1 MSGAT
6 MLVHLGGAVA
16 LLLYATRMV
25 RTGVE
30 RAGGP
35 WLRRRLRQTLSSPA
49 SAAFVGLL
57 LAIAF
62 QSATAV
68 NLLLAS
74 LAGNGLIAG
83 AAALTGALGAD
94 LGSALV
100 VRLLTFDLSTVMPLA
115 LMAGTTIFLSTERTV
130 WRQAGRILV
139 GVGLL
144 LLSLQLIGHASE
156 PLRGSSFLPLVIS
169 FLADDPVTAFLV
181 AAICAWLFHSSVA
194 FILLIVALAARG
206 VVPAELGLVLML
218 GGNLGGALIAMM
230 LSRGAEPAMRAVLL
244 ANLALRGG
252 AAVLGLAGLVAHPLP
267 PDLLGTAA
275 AGQVLNGHIAFN
287 LAVLILS
294 LPLVRPTHAIVLRTL
309 SRPSNRPAD
318 LGQGSALDE
327 SVLGSP
333 SLALANVT
341 REVVGICRDVET
353 MLGTVRVLYETPDQG
368 LMDAVS
374 RLDDRI
380 DTSHGEIKLYLARL
394 ASLDPDA
401 VATTRIQE
409 LLVACIALEQA
420 GDVASGNLLAHAKR
434 KHDRGLS
441 FSPEGWQELLD
452 LHALL
457 VADARLAFNM
467 IVSRDRDMAL
477 ALVRAKEQFRE
488 AERQATARHFARLRD
503 QSVRSIET
511 SSLHLDT
518 IRDLKQIN
526 SLLATLAYP
535 VLEEQGL
542 LSGSRLR
549 LPAATPAEG
558 LPVSLQTAQHSG
570 GI

>member
-6 MLVHLGGAVA
+6 MLVHLAGAVA

-35 WLRRRLRQTLSSPA
+35 LLRRHLQRALSSPA
-49 SAAFVGLL
+49 SAALVGIL

-68 NLLLAS
+68 NLLLSS
-74 LAGNGLIAG
+74 LAGSGLVAG
-83 AAALTGALGAD
+83 AAALAGALGAD

-100 VRLLTFDLSTVMPLA
+100 VRLLTLDLSLVMPLA
-115 LMAGTTIFLSTERTV
+115 LVVGTAIFLSTERRV

-139 GVGLL
+139 GAGLL
-144 LLSLQLIGHASE
+144 LLSLQLIGQASE
-156 PLRGSSFLPLVIS
+156 PLRESTFLPIVIG
-169 FLADDPVTAFLV
+169 FLGNDPVTAFLV

-194 FILLIVALAARG
+194 FILLTVALASRG

-218 GGNLGGALIAMM
+218 GGNLGGALIAVM
-230 LSRGAEPAMRAVLL
+230 LSRGADPATRAVPL

-252 AAVLGLAGLVAHPLP
+252 AAVLALALTTAFPVP
-267 PDLLGTAA
+267 PDLLGTGAA
-275 AGQVLNGHIAFN
+275 SQILNGHIAFN
-287 LAVLILS
+287 LAVVVLA
-294 LPLVRPTHAIVLRTL
+294 LPLVRTAHALVLQAV
-309 SRPSNRPAD
+309 SGP
-318 LGQGSALDE
+318 SALPANLAQATALDD

-341 REVVGICRDVET
+341 REVVGICGDVET
-353 MLGTVRVLYETPDQG
+353 MLGTVLDLYETPDAAV
-368 LMDAVS
+368 MEAVS

-380 DTSHGEIKLYLARL
+380 DTAHREIKLYLARL
-394 ASLDPDA
+394 AALDLDA
-401 VATTRIQE
+401 EATMRMQE
-409 LLVACIALEQA
+409 LLAACIALEQA

-441 FSPEGWQELLD
+441 FSPEGWQELVD

-457 VADARLAFNM
+457 VADARLAFNV
-467 IVSRDRDMAL
+467 IVTRDRDTAL
-477 ALVRAKEQFRE
+477 ALVRAKERFRE
-488 AERQATARHFARLRD
+488 AERQATARHFGRLRD
-503 QSVRSIET
+503 QGVRSIET

-542 LSGSRLR
+542 LSSSRLR
-549 LPAATPAEG
+549 LPTALQPAQ
-558 LPVSLQTAQHSG
+558 QTG

>member
-35 WLRRRLRQTLSSPA
+35 LLRHILQQTLSSPA

-100 VRLLTFDLSTVMPLA
+100 VRLLTLDLSLVMPLA
-115 LMAGTTIFLSTERTV
+115 LMAGTTIFLSTERKV
-130 WRQAGRILV
+130 WRQAGRILI

-144 LLSLQLIGHASE
+144 LLSLQLIGQASE
-156 PLRGSSFLPLVIS
+156 PLRESSFLPLVIG
-169 FLADDPVTAFLV
+169 FLADDSVTAFLV
-181 AAICAWLFHSSVA
+181 AAIFAWLFHSSVA

-218 GGNLGGALIAMM
+218 GGNLGGALIAVM
-230 LSRGAEPAMRAVLL
+230 LSRGAEPGVRAVPL

-252 AAVLGLAGLVAHPLP
+252 AAVLALAALVAYPLP
-267 PDLLGTAA
+267 PGLLGTAA

-287 LAVLILS
+287 LAVVVLS
-294 LPLVRPTHAIVLRTL
+294 LPLVRPAHAFALRTL
-309 SRPSNRPAD
+309 LKPSDLPAD
-318 LGQGSALDE
+318 LGRGSALDE

-353 MLGTVRVLYETPDQG
+353 MLGNVLDLYDNPDQS

-380 DTSHGEIKLYLARL
+380 DTSHREIKLYLARM

-401 VATTRIQE
+401 EATTRMQE
-409 LLVACIALEQA
+409 LLAACIALEQA

-434 KHDRGLS
+434 RHDRGLS
-441 FSPEGWQELLD
+441 FSPEGWQELVD

-457 VADARLAFNM
+457 VADARLAFNV
-467 IVSRDRDMAL
+467 IVSRDRDTAL

-488 AERQATARHFARLRD
+488 AERQATARHFGRLRD

-542 LSGSRLR
+542 LSSSRLR
-549 LPAATPAEG
+549 LPAATTAQG
-558 LPVSLQTAQHSG
+558 LPVSL
-570 GI
+570 